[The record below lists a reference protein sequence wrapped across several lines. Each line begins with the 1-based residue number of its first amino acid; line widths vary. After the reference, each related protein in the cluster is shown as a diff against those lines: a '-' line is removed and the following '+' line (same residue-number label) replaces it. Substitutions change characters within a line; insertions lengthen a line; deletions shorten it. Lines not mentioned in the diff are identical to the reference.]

1 MSLSWIVGYLANS
14 ARRSES
20 LSVCGDQPVTFLFFS
35 IILEVYPINLS
46 SEAAQGIL
54 VKKSVEA
61 PVGCAVYLVLHEDLC
76 DLIDLRESL
85 GACAL
90 GQGTATDVIPSNWRD
105 LWWCKD
111 TLI

>member
-1 MSLSWIVGYLANS
+1 MNCRLPSQFCQKI
-14 ARRSES
+14 RKP
-20 LSVCGDQPVTFLFFS
+20 VCLRCQPVTFLFFN

-61 PVGCAVYLVLHEDLC
+61 PVGCAVHLVLREDLC
-76 DLIDLRESL
+76 DLTDLRESL

-90 GQGTATDVIPSNWRD
+90 GQGTATDVIPSN
-105 LWWCKD
+105 
-111 TLI
+111 